1 MGSSNANG
9 HSGAQGNQSPPRG
22 RTHAGVTRLM
32 MLMAVVL
39 SVSHGEAHVSS
50 YVRTLILRSI
60 PIATALSSQ
69 TITFPALSGRA
80 YGVPPFTVSATASS
94 GLPVSFASLTLP
106 VCTTSGNTVTI
117 VAAGT
122 CTIRASQ
129 AGNPKYSAAANVDQ
143 SLQVTSNTGPAPPGL
158 VLTPTLTYAVGSVP
172 KALAIADFNGDGKPD
187 MAVINESSGT
197 VSILLG
203 GGDGTFAAAATL
215 VTGAVPTQIVA
226 GDFNGDGQ
234 SDLAVTNLFNN
245 SVRVFL
251 GNADGTFQFPTTI
264 DIGAPAYGLAASDL
278 NGDGKLDL
286 VVTNAAGG
294 VTGHT
299 LQVLLGKGDGTFQP
313 AVGYA
318 TGSDPFAVVIG
329 DLNLDGA
336 LDLVVTNNSSHDFST
351 LLGNGSGAFHHF
363 TGRHLTGHGLRQ

>member
-1 MGSSNANG
+1 
-9 HSGAQGNQSPPRG
+9 
-22 RTHAGVTRLM
+22 
-32 MLMAVVL
+32 
-39 SVSHGEAHVSS
+39 
-50 YVRTLILRSI
+50 
-60 PIATALSSQ
+60 
-69 TITFPALSGRA
+69 
-80 YGVPPFTVSATASS
+80 
-94 GLPVSFASLTLP
+94 
-106 VCTTSGNTVTI
+106 
-117 VAAGT
+117 
-122 CTIRASQ
+122 
-129 AGNPKYSAAANVDQ
+129 
-143 SLQVTSNTGPAPPGL
+143 
-158 VLTPTLTYAVGSVP
+158 
-172 KALAIADFNGDGKPD
+172 FNGDGK
-187 MAVINESSGT
+187 
-197 VSILLG
+197 
-203 GGDGTFAAAATL
+203 
-215 VTGAVPTQIVA
+215 
-226 GDFNGDGQ
+226 

-351 LLGNGSGAFHHF
+351 LLGNGSGAFQPAM
-363 TGRHLTGHGLRQ
+363 TIPVGPLTGPAAIVTSDFNGDGKLDVAIVDSQADTVSIFLGRGDGTFAIG